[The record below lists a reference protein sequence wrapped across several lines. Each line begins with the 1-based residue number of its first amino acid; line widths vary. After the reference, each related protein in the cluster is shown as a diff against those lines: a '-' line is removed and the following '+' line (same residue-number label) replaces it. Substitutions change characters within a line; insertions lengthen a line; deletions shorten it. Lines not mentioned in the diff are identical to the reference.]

1 VVTTPGVKCSKLI
14 PVVLKPASQRR
25 RIVRSYSFISVPYRS
40 LVSLLN
46 IILHFRSL
54 LATSPSLSLSLY
66 ISLQDIC
73 QSGRRT
79 RPSAG
84 AVIGQ
89 RGRPTRTMRV
99 AVRSSWGQNLYRR
112 RRGAELDRGLW
123 QERRPTCGRNSGQ
136 RCSLG
141 AVARERSTQEARA
154 LH

>member
-1 VVTTPGVKCSKLI
+1 MFQINTSGTKACI
-14 PVVLKPASQRR
+14 PATKDRPLLFVYLSPLSISRLPPQHYPPLSFTASH
-25 RIVRSYSFISVPYRS
+25 ISV
-40 LVSLLN
+40 
-46 IILHFRSL
+46 
-54 LATSPSLSLSLY
+54 SLSLS